1 MFGGYAPFAALG
13 FVFGTLYQYGLPKI
27 MINIIFAD
35 VSEVPKYNFDVPVFF
50 CHAGG
55 ISDFVYGA
63 DDLLYA

>member
-1 MFGGYAPFAALG
+1 
-13 FVFGTLYQYGLPKI
+13 